1 MRFLSEDALYLMLT
15 SLNLTSALATTD
27 GSSSHTVTH
36 ITSETIA
43 FLMYQNDP
51 CLASR
56 PLLITLPLL
65 QIV

>member
-27 GSSSHTVTH
+27 GSSSHTTH

-51 CLASR
+51 RLASR
-56 PLLITLPLL
+56 RLLITLPLL

>member
-1 MRFLSEDALYLMLT
+1 MRSLSEDALYFMLT

-27 GSSSHTVTH
+27 ESSSHTTH
-36 ITSETIA
+36 ITSETTA
-43 FLMYQNDP
+43 FLEYQNEP

>member
-1 MRFLSEDALYLMLT
+1 MRSLSEDALYFMLT

-27 GSSSHTVTH
+27 ESSSHNTH

-51 CLASR
+51 RLASR